1 MPDNKPKMTKRNPG
15 GKRTTPKRTAPKTG
29 ETRTRMLMSNPPI
42 RVRERKVNGRW
53 VEISRQKMPKSS
65 GTRKPV
71 GYKPKLADKKPT
83 TGEPPNRRMTVARR
97 RSVEQAKNKMGSKK
111 FDSMQK
117 NIKKMQR
124 KRPY

>member
-1 MPDNKPKMTKRNPG
+1 MPGKKTTAKKR
-15 GKRTTPKRTAPKTG
+15 A
-29 ETRTRMLMSNPPI
+29 
-42 RVRERKVNGRW
+42 
-53 VEISRQKMPKSS
+53 
-65 GTRKPV
+65 

-83 TGEPPNRRMTVARR
+83 TGEPKNRRMTVARR